1 MYMHSHAQLQW
12 AVLDVGIL
20 FHSVTHLSPLR
31 RCLLNKCL
39 YCLHGQPRHFFIY
52 TLWFFILFCFFVESK
67 AFIHS
72 PSEERGLVWR
82 DTPALR
88 GGALCFYW
96 IIIGL
101 KKGGGFAAV
110 WPLGCGRLQ
119 FAPMLSSAC
128 GCSEQLVKSPPV
140 LAFQ

>member
-1 MYMHSHAQLQW
+1 MHSHAQLPW

-82 DTPALR
+82 HTSIEGWGFVLLLD
-88 GGALCFYW
+88 YNW
-96 IIIGL
+96 IKKRWRVCCRVAPGL
-101 KKGGGFAAV
+101 WEAAV
-110 WPLGCGRLQ
+110 CPNVIFCLWL
-119 FAPMLSSAC
+119 
-128 GCSEQLVKSPPV
+128 
-140 LAFQ
+140 